1 MPYSSIFRQSV
12 VSPNLNRETTL
23 YTLCSTVTYSTLHGV
38 ENSPQLATAKNSQW
52 KSCRQLEHPFL
63 HRVKSRRQ
71 AAHSFLHHVKSCRRL
86 EQPFLHHRVK
96 PSPADDKKKLAVEQL
111 FPVDGNQKL
120 AAEQLF
126 SVDGKKKLAVEQL
139 SPANDKK
146 LPAVEQLSL
155 MNANVSFFEKKNEF
169 VVFEKK
175 VIPLSLER
183 QPKA

>member
-1 MPYSSIFRQSV
+1 M
-12 VSPNLNRETTL
+12 
-23 YTLCSTVTYSTLHGV
+23 TYFALHGV

-120 AAEQLF
+120 A
-126 SVDGKKKLAVEQL
+126 VEEL
-139 SPANDKK
+139 SLANDKK
-146 LPAVEQLSL
+146 LPAVEELSL
-155 MNANVSFFEKKNEF
+155 MDANVSFFEKKNEF